1 MKRFWKFIKCKT
13 TDLNGVACLKVDGKL
28 INEPKL
34 KAEALNRQFQS
45 VFTNETEFITQ
56 SPRRAPSMPNIHIT
70 TSGVWSCSLT
80 STQAKHLDQTV
91 SAQGIEELSCV
102 LADPLARLFRKSL
115 SSGHILND
123 CKHANVTHVF
133 KKGQKYFSSNYRP
146 ISLACIAYKLMEH
159 ICSSIMS
166 HAEQYNIVYPL
177 HYGFRPS
184 RSCETQLLEMVNNTV
199 NSMQLG
205 FQTDVCV
212 LDFSKKLSTRLDI
225 NA

>member
-1 MKRFWKFIKCKT
+1 MVLPAWRSMVNLSTNRNSKQRPW
-13 TDLNGVACLKVDGKL
+13 TDSSKACLQM
-28 INEPKL
+28 
-34 KAEALNRQFQS
+34 R
-45 VFTNETEFITQ
+45 
-56 SPRRAPSMPNIHIT
+56 PNSSLSNQDEHRIYILPLP
-70 TSGVWSCSLT
+70 GPWSCSLT